1 MTLLYNSDIKKINLG
16 ILNKQKKPIKRK
28 TSVLTNRKKI
38 NTSTR
43 ILLMY

>member
-16 ILNKQKKPIKRK
+16 ILNKLKKPIKRK
-28 TSVLTNRKKI
+28 ASVLTNRKKI